1 MERQHLDAAEHPHH
15 TLPYIDVELQFDPL
29 QADPLLQKSLVLDD
43 SHNTADDLLS
53 DTDTYDSRSF
63 SMMAAPNS
71 LGHHKRKLSPD
82 EELSDS
88 ESTDATSDMSGR
100 FDDADEE
107 SDVEQHQ
114 QQSTVAKTETET
126 EGDAAVVAAGAE
138 QVHSAKRGRSNGWP
152 LQNEIA
158 YDENGMKIDLS
169 ARRATPTPTPT
180 PTKTKAKTKGTNSA
194 SPRARSAAPVLR
206 IRRSRFIE
214 GSMNDR
220 VSEKPPSIFFRDDQ
234 IQDQNQGYNLSHSDA
249 AAGGEKKT
257 LEKRSSGIFRF
268 GKAIASAFHP
278 FGSRG
283 ANKPELWRNSQ
294 DAGGAKS
301 QKEIMKQRQIKA
313 EQAYA
318 ELKKS
323 GYKGTGTT
331 CSYANT
337 NFNYNSNNKVDA
349 GIADE
354 TWKAIQEKMGYKV
367 ANESRISQDDTLVAA
382 PGARE
387 EALTP
392 LCAEKGVSKFKS
404 FSELRKRTSNLSIP
418 AIRFRDAS
426 PMGIPPSDRED
437 EHNHNSHRNMERRQ
451 SRKELNRQAK
461 LLKRVSNLED
471 KLLRARRELREF
483 VDLSDLADENHC
495 QHLPTIP
502 TICVDDEHSRPSAL
516 PTILSERLLDDG
528 HVHNPFETETE
539 SDTIKRGAS
548 HKSAMWPP
556 VDSLSRKRRQ
566 PIAAVAA
573 DDSETEVNMMH
584 HNVDDDM
591 DCEVYDAD
599 CGKAYDDNSPRST
612 TAAKRVRNK
621 LRSTRDKRASSLTTK
636 ASQRLKAKQSSRN
649 LRQVANQSAIK
660 NNSDSKKDEKTTS
673 NHLQEQEGNN
683 ASSTPTSSAQKKR
696 GRTYYGDDDEN
707 IPPVPPVPQELL
719 SGDNGSSKITT
730 RGMKA
735 VLKPRVPS
743 KEFSWPEDIF

>member
-1 MERQHLDAAEHPHH
+1 LTRQHPYY
-15 TLPYIDVELQFDPL
+15 TPPYIDVELQFDPL
-29 QADPLLQKSLVLDD
+29 QADPLLQKALVLDD
-43 SHNTADDLLS
+43 SDDNTTDDLF
-53 DTDTYDSRSF
+53 DADTYDSF
-63 SMMAAPNS
+63 SMMAANS
-71 LGHHKRKLSPD
+71 YHQHKRKLSLD
-82 EELSDS
+82 EDVSES
-88 ESTDATSDMSGR
+88 ESTNAASDMSGR

-107 SDVEQHQ
+107 SDVEQQ
-114 QQSTVAKTETET
+114 NTDIRAETKA
-126 EGDAAVVAAGAE
+126 EGDDVQ

-169 ARRATPTPTPT
+169 GRRPTPTPTPT
-180 PTKTKAKTKGTNSA
+180 PTQTKGKTKRTNSA
-194 SPRARSAAPVLR
+194 SPRARSGAPVLR

-220 VSEKPPSIFFRDDQ
+220 VSEKPPSIFFREDQ
-234 IQDQNQGYNLSHSDA
+234 IQSQNQEYNLSHSDA
-249 AAGGEKKT
+249 AATSGEKKT

-283 ANKPELWRNSQ
+283 ANKSEVWRQ
-294 DAGGAKS
+294 DIGGGSGVKS
-301 QKEIMKQRQIKA
+301 QKEIMKQRQIRA

-323 GYKGTGTT
+323 GYKGTGTST
-331 CSYANT
+331 SANA
-337 NFNYNSNNKVDA
+337 NFNYNSDNKVDA

-354 TWKAIQEKMGYKV
+354 TWKAIQEKMGYKM
-367 ANESRISQDDTLVAA
+367 ADESRISQDDTLVAV

-392 LCAEKGVSKFKS
+392 LRAEKGVSKLKS

-426 PMGIPPSDRED
+426 PMSIPPSDRED
-437 EHNHNSHRNMERRQ
+437 EQFHNSHRSMERRQ

-483 VDLSDLADENHC
+483 ADVGDENNS
-495 QHLPTIP
+495 QHLSVPAVP
-502 TICVDDEHSRPSAL
+502 TICVDDEHNRKSGPGTL

-528 HVHNPFETETE
+528 HIRASSETETE
-539 SDTIKRGAS
+539 TDTVQRGAGQ
-548 HKSAMWPP
+548 KSAQWPP
-556 VDSLSRKRRQ
+556 VDSLSRKRK
-566 PIAAVAA
+566 PLVVAVAVA
-573 DDSETEVNMMH
+573 EDEAEVDMLDDNG
-584 HNVDDDM
+584 DDEM
-591 DCEVYDAD
+591 DGEVYDAD
-599 CGKAYDDNSPRST
+599 CGKIFDDNDNDKSPKNT

-649 LRQVANQSAIK
+649 LRQVANKTTTK
-660 NNSDSKKDEKTTS
+660 NSNDGSKDEQPITH
-673 NHLQEQEGNN
+673 HLQEQEGNN
-683 ASSTPTSSAQKKR
+683 ASATPATTSSPKKKK

-707 IPPVPPVPQELL
+707 VPPVPPVPQELL
-719 SGDNGSSKITT
+719 VGDDRKAAT

-735 VLKPRVPS
+735 ILKPRVPS